1 MLRSERASEGLRLVR
16 AEGGSVTARSKDEP
30 KAGNADH
37 NGGSSVQA
45 DGHDQVETS
54 KSDEAAAAESPE
66 ENDHSRKDQASKGGK
81 QKKRG
86 LKGVV
91 AELEEAL
98 AKAEREAAE
107 NYDQW
112 LRARAEYDN
121 LRKRTRRDVQQVH
134 LRAGE
139 DLVRRLLPALDNL
152 EKAIEACRESDEL
165 KAMEEGLLLIQK
177 GLMEP
182 LKANGVE
189 AIAPLGDRFDPS
201 FHEAMMQLQTDDAE
215 PGTVVQVLQ
224 TGYLMNGVTLRPA
237 KVVVAGA
244 VEEAGEGDSAEGN
257 SKTDGA
263 NAHDPGDRGEPSGEG
278 V

>member
-1 MLRSERASEGLRLVR
+1 VE
-16 AEGGSVTARSKDEP
+16 AEGHDKDVP
-30 KAGNADH
+30 SGTD
-37 NGGSSVQA
+37 
-45 DGHDQVETS
+45 ETS
-54 KSDEAAAAESPE
+54 AREARKTD
-66 ENDHSRKDQASKGGK
+66 DHVRETQESKGK
-81 QKKRG
+81 KKKKRG

-98 AKAEREAAE
+98 AEAEREAAE

-121 LRKRTRRDVQQVH
+121 LRRRTRREIQQVH
-134 LRAGE
+134 FRAGE

-152 EKAIEACRESDEL
+152 EKAIEASRESSEL

-182 LKANGVE
+182 LKANGVD
-189 AIAPLGDRFDPS
+189 AMNSLGERFDPS

-224 TGYLMNGVTLRPA
+224 KGYLINGVTLRPA

-244 VEEAGEGDSAEGN
+244 VEGAGVDESADGDS
-257 SKTDGA
+257 KTTGA
-263 NAHDPGDRGEPSGEG
+263 NTKDPFDEGEPSGEE